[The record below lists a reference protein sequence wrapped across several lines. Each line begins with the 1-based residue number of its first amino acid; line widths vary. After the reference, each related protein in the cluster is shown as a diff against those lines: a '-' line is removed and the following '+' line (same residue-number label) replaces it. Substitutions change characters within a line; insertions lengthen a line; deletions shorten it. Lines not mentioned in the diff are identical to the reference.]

1 MRDYYK
7 DYTFIEDL
15 KTIDDNGYLNE
26 IVGKKWLLDKLR
38 KGKSRVS
45 AGFMKSGE
53 FYTFEY
59 DSKLYEEKELP
70 FYDEQPVILV
80 VSKNDKYVLGLN
92 MNYLPIRQQK
102 RFIKRLKQRYPKQW
116 DANKTLPNVSWNTVK
131 KEIDYNETMVHLYIK
146 NRLGTPVQVKN
157 TDAERLAKLDMSKFK
172 GIDVKTVWRN
182 YQNLTPLYQRTW
194 TGK

>member
-26 IVGKKWLLDKLR
+26 VVGKKWLLDKIR
-38 KGKSRVS
+38 KGKSRVK
-45 AGFMKSGE
+45 AEFMKPGQ

-59 DSKLYEEKELP
+59 DSKLYENKELP
-70 FYDEQPVILV
+70 FYDERPVILV
-80 VSKNDKYVLGLN
+80 VSKNNKYVLGLN

-102 RFIKRLKQRYPKQW
+102 RFINKLKKRYPNQW
-116 DANKTLPNVSWNTVK
+116 DENKILPNVSWNTVK
-131 KEIDYNETMVHLYIK
+131 KEVDYNETMVHMYIK
-146 NRLGTPVQVKN
+146 NRLGRPVQVKN

-172 GIDVKTVWRN
+172 GIDVRTVWRN
-182 YQNLTPLYQRTW
+182 YQDLTPLYQRTW
-194 TGK
+194 TGS